1 MLVNSEIVGDN
12 LYIFLNGELD
22 HSVAE
27 IVKKE
32 MDKSI
37 SQANVKNVILNLRYL
52 NFMDSA
58 GIGLIM
64 SCYKKFKKYSIK
76 LFFDQPSS
84 AIDKVLKVSGL
95 YSIIPVI

>member
-64 SCYKKFKKYSIK
+64 SCYKKFKNI
-76 LFFDQPSS
+76 
-84 AIDKVLKVSGL
+84 V
-95 YSIIPVI
+95 